1 MLAKHQ
7 PLYQMLRVVF
17 DGMRKDTRDRMIDS
31 FRRGTF
37 LECPGKEDI

>member
-7 PLYQMLRVVF
+7 PLDQMLRVVF
-17 DGMRKDTRDRMIDS
+17 DGMRKDMRDRMIDS

-37 LECPGKEDI
+37 IECPSKEFI